1 MTHKNDFL
9 EMADRD
15 EERVH
20 LGGKAVFDQDLLGG
34 SAPKSGKKHHKYSL
48 NNSQFQELAIC
59 RTLKLEVN
67 LMKTKKKL
75 TQPICQNLV
84 FARSDFEIH
93 QNFQIGSTQF

>member
-34 SAPKSGKKHHKYSL
+34 SAPKSGK
-48 NNSQFQELAIC
+48 NTIN
-59 RTLKLEVN
+59 TLG
-67 LMKTKKKL
+67 
-75 TQPICQNLV
+75 II
-84 FARSDFEIH
+84 FDFRSWLSVAH
-93 QNFQIGSTQF
+93 

>member
-1 MTHKNDFL
+1 MIHKNEFL

-34 SAPKSGKKHHKYSL
+34 SAPKSGIRHNKYSC
-48 NNSQFQELAIC
+48 NNSLFQELAIC
-59 RTLKLEVN
+59 HTLKLAVN

-75 TQPICQNLV
+75 TQPTCQNLV
-84 FARSDFEIH
+84 SAR
-93 QNFQIGSTQF
+93 

>member
-34 SAPKSGKKHHKYSL
+34 SAPKSGKKSP
-48 NNSQFQELAIC
+48 QIF
-59 RTLKLEVN
+59 
-67 LMKTKKKL
+67 
-75 TQPICQNLV
+75 
-84 FARSDFEIH
+84 FE
-93 QNFQIGSTQF
+93 